1 MPVIIIIDEMHPGII
16 PQLESLG
23 YQVDY
28 QPEIT
33 RQQLKAKLQ
42 NYQGLILRSKTE
54 IDRELLQLATN
65 LQFVARAGA
74 GVDNLDH
81 SELAARGLHIINA
94 PEGNRDSLGEHMVGM
109 LLSLLHRISR
119 ADTAIRTGIWDRE
132 RFRGTE
138 LSIKT
143 LGIIGCGNM
152 GRAFAKR
159 LKSFDCQVLGYDKYF
174 PDQNSTDFISVPIE
188 ELYARADILSLH
200 VPLTSETRGFYNYSF
215 FQQFEKP
222 ILLLNSA
229 RGEVLPLSDL
239 VRSMKEGKITGA
251 GLDVFEKEPFYQLSD
266 IEKDTYEFLLE
277 SPSVL
282 MTPHVA
288 GWSHQSYQRIN
299 DVLVQKIRLLKQSG
313 AID

>member
-1 MPVIIIIDEMHPGII
+1 
-16 PQLESLG
+16 
-23 YQVDY
+23 
-28 QPEIT
+28 
-33 RQQLKAKLQ
+33 
-42 NYQGLILRSKTE
+42 
-54 IDRELLQLATN
+54 
-65 LQFVARAGA
+65 
-74 GVDNLDH
+74 
-81 SELAARGLHIINA
+81 
-94 PEGNRDSLGEHMVGM
+94 
-109 LLSLLHRISR
+109 
-119 ADTAIRTGIWDRE
+119 
-132 RFRGTE
+132 
-138 LSIKT
+138 
-143 LGIIGCGNM
+143 M

-299 DVLVQKIRLLKQSG
+299 AVLVQKIRLLKQSG